1 MVKIRLRRLGSKN
14 QPTYRVV
21 VTESASPREGRFI
34 ETLGHY
40 NPLRQPA
47 LIVIDEEK
55 ALKWL
60 RQGAQP
66 TETARSLLAKQGIW
80 QKFRSTGAN
89 VPAAPTPE
97 SSPVEASQ
105 VTE

>member
-1 MVKIRLRRLGSKN
+1 MVKIRLRRLGSRN

-21 VTESASPREGRFI
+21 VAESASPREGRFI

-80 QKFRSTGAN
+80 QKFRAAA
-89 VPAAPTPE
+89 PAAPTPE
-97 SSPVEASQ
+97 SSPAEASQ